1 MVGQSAVATVQAYAY
16 DATSAELNNIQ
27 AQVGSGASITGLFV
41 DPIARPIPTDLP
53 CREQDPDLWF
63 SEHPA
68 RLEMAKS
75 FCSVCPARLGC
86 LTGAFARRE
95 PWGVWG
101 GEIFEQGEVIAQKR
115 ARGRPPKRDI
125 AACLSGSPSAPAT
138 TSNSVSPSTAATGY
152 TRMPSTTHGT
162 TV

>member
-27 AQVGSGASITGLFV
+27 AQPGSGASITGLFV
-41 DPIARPIPTDLP
+41 DPIARRIPTDLP

-86 LTGAFARRE
+86 LTGAIARRE

-101 GEIFEQGEVIAQKR
+101 GEIFERGEIIAQKR
-115 ARGRPPKRDI
+115 APGRPRKRDV
-125 AACLSGSPSAPAT
+125 AA
-138 TSNSVSPSTAATGY
+138 
-152 TRMPSTTHGT
+152 
-162 TV
+162 